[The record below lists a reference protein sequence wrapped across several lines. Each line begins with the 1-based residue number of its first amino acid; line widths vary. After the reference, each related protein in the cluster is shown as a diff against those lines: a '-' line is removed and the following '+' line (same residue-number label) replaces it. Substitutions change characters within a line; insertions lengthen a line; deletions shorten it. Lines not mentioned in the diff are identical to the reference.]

1 LLGPRFRHIAASAHC
16 ERGAAIRRFVT
27 GRPERKTNRRRFG
40 AWLALLALALQIG
53 FGTAHSARHFD
64 HLVGYLGPFG
74 ASGGEIAAHGIA
86 AGGSQNTPPAP
97 TTPKKPDLD
106 HCAIGLGLL
115 ASVSFLDAGP
125 APLPVPTGADPA
137 HLEAASATSAPTL
150 PPHFRPP
157 PRAPP
162 VIGMSA

>member
-1 LLGPRFRHIAASAHC
+1 VI
-16 ERGAAIRRFVT
+16 
-27 GRPERKTNRRRFG
+27 GRLERKTNRRPLG

-53 FGTAHSARHFD
+53 FGTAHSAWHFD
-64 HLVGYLGPFG
+64 HLVGPLGPFG
-74 ASGGEIAAHGIA
+74 ASDGEIAVHGIA
-86 AGGSQNTPPAP
+86 AGSPRNMPPAP
-97 TTPKKPDLD
+97 IAPKKPYLD

-115 ASVSFLDAGP
+115 AGASFLVAGP
-125 APLPVPTGADPA
+125 ASLPVPTDADPA
-137 HLEAASATSAPTL
+137 YLGAACATSAPAL